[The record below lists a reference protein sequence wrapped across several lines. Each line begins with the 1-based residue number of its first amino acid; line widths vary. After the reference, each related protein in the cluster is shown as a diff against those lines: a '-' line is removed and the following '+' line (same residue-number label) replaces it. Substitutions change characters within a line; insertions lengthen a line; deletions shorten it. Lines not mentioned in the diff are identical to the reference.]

1 MMSLAGAATSIIF
14 VVTTLCLSQYNFC
27 RHTHTHARTHAQNK
41 KKKKKKHARTHILV
55 AAPANDSVRDAK
67 QYVLRC
73 PCGARAGIGA
83 SVIGALASRE
93 SNGGDSLTRDGFGD
107 RGRAWGIL
115 QVKHH
120 ILCAIYLFILHN
132 YN

>member
-1 MMSLAGAATSIIF
+1 M
-14 VVTTLCLSQYNFC
+14 
-27 RHTHTHARTHAQNK
+27 
-41 KKKKKKHARTHILV
+41 
-55 AAPANDSVRDAK
+55 RDAK

-73 PCGARAGIGA
+73 RCGARAGMEA

-93 SNGGDSLTRDGFGD
+93 SNGGDSLTSAGYGD

-120 ILCAIYLFILHN
+120 ILCAIYLFVLHI
-132 YN
+132 YS